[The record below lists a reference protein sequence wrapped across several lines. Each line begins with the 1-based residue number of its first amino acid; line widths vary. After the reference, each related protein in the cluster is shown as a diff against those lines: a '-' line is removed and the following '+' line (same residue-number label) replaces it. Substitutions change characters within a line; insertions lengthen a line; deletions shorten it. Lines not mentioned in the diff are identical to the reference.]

1 MFSPFSKRMYKY
13 KNFFNFNKIFEKNC
27 SWMTNKTTGSD
38 GVDKKI
44 FYYIKKNVYFCTMIT
59 NMDMAAKTADFL
71 LTVKAVKLN
80 NEHPFTWASGRK
92 SPIYCDNRVT
102 LSYPEI
108 RTFIRQ
114 RFTDIIRETWGD
126 VDVIAGVATGGIA
139 QGALVAQELGKPFV
153 YVRSESKSHGL
164 TNQIEGEIHEGQSVV
179 VIEDLVSTG
188 KSSLIAVKALREKG
202 CVVKGMAAIFTYGLQ
217 VAADNFENEKVEL
230 MTLTDYDTLI
240 QVAHE
245 KEYVRPEDFESLSA
259 WRKNPE
265 QWSKDHGE

>member
-1 MFSPFSKRMYKY
+1 
-13 KNFFNFNKIFEKNC
+13 
-27 SWMTNKTTGSD
+27 
-38 GVDKKI
+38 
-44 FYYIKKNVYFCTMIT
+44 MI
-59 NMDMAAKTADFL
+59 NNNDMAAQMANFL

-114 RFTDIIRETWGD
+114 RFVDAIRETWGD
-126 VDVIAGVATGGIA
+126 VDVVAGVATGGIA

-153 YVRSESKSHGL
+153 YVRSEQKSHGL
-164 TNQIEGEIHEGQSVV
+164 TNQIEGEVHEGQSVV

-188 KSSLIAVKALREKG
+188 KSSLIAVRALREKG

-217 VAADNFENEKVEL
+217 VAADNFAKEDVEL
-230 MTLTDYDTLI
+230 VTLTDYDTLI
-240 QVAHE
+240 GVA
-245 KEYVRPEDFESLSA
+245 KEQDFIRHDDLESLAA
-259 WRKNPE
+259 WRVNPE
-265 QWSKDHGE
+265 QWSKEHGE

>member
-1 MFSPFSKRMYKY
+1 MII
-13 KNFFNFNKIFEKNC
+13 NK
-27 SWMTNKTTGSD
+27 
-38 GVDKKI
+38 
-44 FYYIKKNVYFCTMIT
+44 
-59 NMDMAAKTADFL
+59 DMAAQTAAFL

-80 NEHPFTWASGRK
+80 NGHPFTWASGRK

-114 RFTDIIRETWGD
+114 RFVDIVNETWGD

-153 YVRSESKSHGL
+153 YVRSEQKNHGL
-164 TNQIEGEIHEGQSVV
+164 TNQIEGEVHEGQSVV

-202 CVVKGMAAIFTYGLQ
+202 CHVKGMAAIFTYGLE
-217 VAADNFENEKVEL
+217 VAAKNFEQEKVEL
-230 MTLTDYDTLI
+230 VTVTDYDTLVK
-240 QVAHE
+240 VAQE
-245 KEYVRPEDFESLSA
+245 NEYVRPTDLDSLAA
-259 WRKNPE
+259 WRSNPE
-265 QWSKDHGE
+265 KWSDDHMNA

>member
-1 MFSPFSKRMYKY
+1 
-13 KNFFNFNKIFEKNC
+13 
-27 SWMTNKTTGSD
+27 
-38 GVDKKI
+38 
-44 FYYIKKNVYFCTMIT
+44 MIT
-59 NMDMAAKTADFL
+59 NNNTAAKTAEFL

-114 RFTDIIRETWGD
+114 RFSDIVRETWGD

-188 KSSLIAVKALREKG
+188 KSSLIAVRALRERG

-217 VAADNFENEKVEL
+217 VAADNFPAEDVEL
-230 MTLTDYDTLI
+230 VTLTDYDTLI
-240 QVAHE
+240 DVAKE
-245 KEYVRPEDFESLSA
+245 KEYIRPDALESLAA
-259 WRKNPE
+259 WRVNPE
-265 QWSKDHGE
+265 RWSEEHM

>member
-1 MFSPFSKRMYKY
+1 ME
-13 KNFFNFNKIFEKNC
+13 N
-27 SWMTNKTTGSD
+27 
-38 GVDKKI
+38 
-44 FYYIKKNVYFCTMIT
+44 
-59 NMDMAAKTADFL
+59 AAQTAEFL
-71 LTVKAVKLN
+71 LTMKAVKLN

-114 RFTDIIRETWGD
+114 RFAEIVNETWGD

-153 YVRSESKSHGL
+153 YVRSEQKSHGL
-164 TNQIEGEIHEGQSVV
+164 TNQIEGEIHAGQSVV

-202 CVVKGMAAIFTYGLQ
+202 CIVKGMAAIFTYGLQ
-217 VAADNFENEKVEL
+217 VAADNFEQEGVEL
-230 MTLTDYDTLI
+230 ITLTDYDTLVR
-240 QVAHE
+240 VAQEH
-245 KEYVRPEDFESLSA
+245 EYVRREDFESLAA
-259 WRKNPE
+259 WRQNPE
-265 QWSKDHGE
+265 RWSEEHIGN

>member
-1 MFSPFSKRMYKY
+1 
-13 KNFFNFNKIFEKNC
+13 
-27 SWMTNKTTGSD
+27 
-38 GVDKKI
+38 
-44 FYYIKKNVYFCTMIT
+44 
-59 NMDMAAKTADFL
+59 MAARTANFL

-114 RFTDIIRETWGD
+114 HFVDVIRDTWGD

-153 YVRSESKSHGL
+153 YVRSEQKSHGL
-164 TNQIEGEIHEGQSVV
+164 TNQIEGEVHEGQSVV

-188 KSSLIAVKALREKG
+188 KSSLIAVRALREKG
-202 CVVKGMAAIFTYGLQ
+202 CHVKGMAAIFTYGLK
-217 VAADNFENEKVEL
+217 VASDNFEKENVEL
-230 MTLTDYDTLI
+230 QTLTNYDTLI
-240 QVAHE
+240 QVA
-245 KEYVRPEDFESLSA
+245 KEQDYIRPEDLGSLSA
-259 WRKNPE
+259 WRLNPE
-265 QWSKDHGE
+265 KWSDDHMNA

>member
-1 MFSPFSKRMYKY
+1 
-13 KNFFNFNKIFEKNC
+13 
-27 SWMTNKTTGSD
+27 
-38 GVDKKI
+38 
-44 FYYIKKNVYFCTMIT
+44 MIT
-59 NMDMAAKTADFL
+59 NMNMAAQTAEFL

-114 RFTDIIRETWGD
+114 RFTEAVRDIWGD

-153 YVRSESKSHGL
+153 YVRSEQKSHGL
-164 TNQIEGEIHEGQSVV
+164 TNQIEGEIHAGQSVV
-179 VIEDLVSTG
+179 VVEDLVSTG

-202 CVVKGMAAIFTYGLQ
+202 CVVKGMVAIFTYGLQ
-217 VAADNFENEKVEL
+217 VAADNFAAENVEL
-230 MTLTDYDTLI
+230 VTLTDYDTLI
-240 QVAHE
+240 SVAQE
-245 KEYVRPEDFESLSA
+245 RDYIRPEAFDSLA
-259 WRKNPE
+259 QWRENPE
-265 QWSKDHGE
+265 RWSEEHMNS

>member
-1 MFSPFSKRMYKY
+1 
-13 KNFFNFNKIFEKNC
+13 
-27 SWMTNKTTGSD
+27 
-38 GVDKKI
+38 
-44 FYYIKKNVYFCTMIT
+44 MI
-59 NMDMAAKTADFL
+59 NNSNMAAKTAEFL

-114 RFTDIIRETWGD
+114 RFTDIINETWGD

-188 KSSLIAVKALREKG
+188 KSSLIAVRALREKG

-217 VAADNFENEKVEL
+217 VAADNFKAEDVEL
-230 MTLTDYDTLI
+230 MTVTDYYTLI
-240 QVAHE
+240 GVAKE
-245 KEYVRPEDFESLSA
+245 KEYIRPDALESLAA
-259 WRKNPE
+259 WRLNPE
-265 QWSKDHGE
+265 KWSDEHMGS

>member
-1 MFSPFSKRMYKY
+1 
-13 KNFFNFNKIFEKNC
+13 
-27 SWMTNKTTGSD
+27 
-38 GVDKKI
+38 
-44 FYYIKKNVYFCTMIT
+44 MIT
-59 NMDMAAKTADFL
+59 NMNMAAQTAEFL

-114 RFTDIIRETWGD
+114 RFTEIITEMWGD

-153 YVRSESKSHGL
+153 YVRSEQKSHGL

-188 KSSLIAVKALREKG
+188 KSSLIAVKALRERG
-202 CVVKGMAAIFTYGLQ
+202 CQVKGMAAIFTYGLQ
-217 VAADNFENEKVEL
+217 VAADNFDAEKVEL
-230 MTLTDYDTLI
+230 VTLTDYDTLI
-240 QVAHE
+240 GVARERDYIDHE
-245 KEYVRPEDFESLSA
+245 GQESLA
-259 WRKNPE
+259 RWRENPE
-265 QWSKDHGE
+265 RWSDEHMER

>member
-1 MFSPFSKRMYKY
+1 
-13 KNFFNFNKIFEKNC
+13 
-27 SWMTNKTTGSD
+27 
-38 GVDKKI
+38 
-44 FYYIKKNVYFCTMIT
+44 MI
-59 NMDMAAKTADFL
+59 NNSNMAAKTAEFL

-114 RFTDIIRETWGD
+114 RFTDIINETWGD

-188 KSSLIAVKALREKG
+188 KSSLIAVRALREKG

-217 VAADNFENEKVEL
+217 VAADNFKAEDVEL
-230 MTLTDYDTLI
+230 MTVTDYDTLI
-240 QVAHE
+240 GVAKE
-245 KEYVRPEDFESLSA
+245 KEYIRPDALESLAA
-259 WRKNPE
+259 WRLNPE
-265 QWSKDHGE
+265 KWSDEHMGS